1 MTSYSYRPRIKPM
14 LWCGVLFAL
23 SGAYLMHRASTNN
36 RGLILNGLIELGVDG
51 ATRFYG
57 AFAVFSWCIAA
68 LALCATVIGLIRG
81 PRLLLNEDS
90 MVVPTGLLF
99 VRYHAMRYA
108 DVRRI
113 AEVTIRGQQLLTVA
127 GVSGSVSLLKS
138 QFSSGAEFEEVA
150 RQLRARCR
158 LR

>member
-14 LWCGVLFAL
+14 LWCGVLFAVA
-23 SGAYLMHRASTNN
+23 GAYLMHRASTNH
-36 RGLILNGLIELGVDG
+36 RGLIINGLIELGVDG
-51 ATRFYG
+51 ATRFYSV
-57 AFAVFSWCIAA
+57 FAVFSWCVVA
-68 LALCATVIGLIRG
+68 LALYATLSGLIRG

-99 VRYHAMRYA
+99 VRYQTMRYA

-127 GVSGSVSLLKS
+127 GVSSNVALLKS
-138 QFSSGAEFEEVA
+138 QFSSSAEFEEVA

-158 LR
+158 SR